1 MFHKKHMPETE
12 KQKIGKIGE
21 TLACDF
27 LVKQGFLI
35 KDRNYLKPWGEIDIV
50 AQKGSDLRFVEVKTV
65 TRHFYR
71 STPRQSLGQEDNY
84 EPEDNIHPWKL
95 KRLGRAMETYLLE
108 KRIGDNVDWQ
118 LDALSV
124 YLDGEG
130 RLINIEIL
138 EDIW

>member
-1 MFHKKHMPETE
+1 MSDTE

-21 TLACDF
+21 DLACNF
-27 LVKQGFLI
+27 LIKQGFLI

-65 TRHFYR
+65 TRHSSQQF
-71 STPRQSLGQEDNY
+71 LKDNY

-95 KRLGRAMETYLLE
+95 KRLGRAIETYLLE
-108 KRIGDNVDWQ
+108 KRIGDNIDWQ

-130 RLINIEIL
+130 RLVNIEIL
-138 EDIW
+138 EDVF

>member
-1 MFHKKHMPETE
+1 MSDTE
-12 KQKIGKIGE
+12 KQRIGKIGE
-21 TLACDF
+21 GLACNY

-65 TRHFYR
+65 TRHSNSQF
-71 STPRQSLGQEDNY
+71 LKDNY

-95 KRLGRAMETYLLE
+95 KRLGRAIETYLLE
-108 KRIGDNVDWQ
+108 KRMGDNIDWQ

-124 YLDGEG
+124 YLNPAGE
-130 RLINIEIL
+130 LINIELL